1 VGHGLRILAIDWSGR
16 RTGERH
22 AIWLAEAR
30 DGIIE
35 RLECGRTRDEVARHV
50 IELADEDP
58 ALAVGFDFS
67 FSLPAWFLAE
77 RGLPSADALWDEAA
91 RTGETW
97 LAACAPPFWGRAGV
111 PRPDL
116 PSRFRTTEAA
126 LPSIGGTRVK
136 STFQVGG
143 AGSVGTGSIRGF
155 PVLARL
161 RAAGFRI
168 WPFHDDPQMPV
179 AVEVYP
185 RVFTGPVVKS
195 RADARREFLDD
206 HAPEIDE
213 QFRTLAAASEDAFDA
228 LFSARAMS
236 RASAE
241 LAALPAVD
249 DAIARLEGLVWVPEA
264 QSAAWSRATDF
275 STAGDSASTEAWS
288 NTV

>member
-1 VGHGLRILAIDWSGR
+1 MKISLLVSNHLAS
-16 RTGERH
+16 TTFC
-22 AIWLAEAR
+22 WLPP
-30 DGIIE
+30 
-35 RLECGRTRDEVARHV
+35 L
-50 IELADEDP
+50 
-58 ALAVGFDFS
+58 
-67 FSLPAWFLAE
+67 SLPASRPTGTLELA
-77 RGLPSADALWDEAA
+77 LASATFALSFC
-91 RTGETW
+91 
-97 LAACAPPFWGRAGV
+97 L
-111 PRPDL
+111 
-116 PSRFRTTEAA
+116 
-126 LPSIGGTRVK
+126 TRLMK
-136 STFQVGG
+136 LSQVGG

-275 STAGDSASTEAWS
+275 STAGVAGKSSTRPQFEHTRWWWCSVRSSASS
-288 NTV
+288 